1 MALLPAVSSCHSPAR
16 LEGEKLKNLL
26 CCFKSEPSRFKYWD
40 YSLFVYLAVSLHLFV
55 WIWLLWLEQEKKKKK
70 KNPRGNKTVQQTTK
84 CNRTKYNQ
92 TGAMMYM
99 EYLVIAGK
107 ASSGKTIFWVLSGS
121 LLHFLMSSQRQET
134 SDLYICVQSF
144 WKSGGLHQTKQ
155 TSTVRGLQEEASLQ
169 CFSFTLLVCLLSL

>member
-70 KNPRGNKTVQQTTK
+70 KNPRRLNGCLLASMFVCLQIVNNKLSLPPSLSMIGPWGMWPHLWEKIIRTAVQSALRK
-84 CNRTKYNQ
+84 PLC
-92 TGAMMYM
+92 
-99 EYLVIAGK
+99 
-107 ASSGKTIFWVLSGS
+107 
-121 LLHFLMSSQRQET
+121 LLPEATLHKDGPLFLM
-134 SDLYICVQSF
+134 
-144 WKSGGLHQTKQ
+144 
-155 TSTVRGLQEEASLQ
+155 
-169 CFSFTLLVCLLSL
+169 LSPPWYLRLGSC